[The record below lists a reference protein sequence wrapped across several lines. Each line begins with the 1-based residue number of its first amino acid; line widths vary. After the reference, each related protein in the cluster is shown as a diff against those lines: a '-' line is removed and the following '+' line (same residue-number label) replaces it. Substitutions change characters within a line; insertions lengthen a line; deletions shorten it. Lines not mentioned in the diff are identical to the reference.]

1 MLASFVDLS
10 LLKTIN
16 LLNLWLHVTP
26 RSLRRLRASQG
37 LIPGPMN
44 LGRFV
49 VSGLCIGPG
58 ISQRAAA
65 ARSQTVWRCADP
77 ALAALCVYWAAR
89 KEL

>member
-37 LIPGPMN
+37 LIPG
-44 LGRFV
+44 LLTEWC
-49 VSGLCIGPG
+49 SLCGNDRYYWPALKGPG

-65 ARSQTVWRCADP
+65 ARSQTVWRW
-77 ALAALCVYWAAR
+77 LVHR
-89 KEL
+89 KDV